1 MVDQYIFSG
10 SLPENAST
18 YVKREAD
25 DELKE
30 ALLQGKFCYV
40 LNSRQSGKSSLR
52 VRTMSR
58 LSEAGVERASID
70 LSSINIQ
77 TATQE
82 NWYADLI
89 VKLIDSFALDVDFKA
104 WWEQN
109 QLNSPL
115 LRFSNFLTKI
125 LLAEISE
132 NIVIFIDEIDSVL
145 SLNFP
150 TDDFFAFIR
159 SCYNERVDNPQY
171 NRLTFCLLGVAS
183 PTSLIQDKNRT
194 PFNIG
199 KAISLKGFQLHE
211 AEPLEKGL
219 QGKFNNPQA
228 VIQEILQWTE
238 GQPFLTQKLCQ
249 FMVEESEQD
258 NPCSVEQVVKSRI
271 IENWESQDE
280 PEHLRTIQARILRD
294 EQRAGYLLELYQQVR
309 LAEEQSELTAD
320 DTLEQSELQLSGL
333 VVRQQGKLR
342 IYNQIYREIFDFNWI
357 ENQLNNL
364 RPYSENFRFWVAS
377 GETDESRL
385 LRRKALEEAE
395 EWAQDKNLSYQD
407 KQYLA
412 ASKEKEI
419 QEKIVAQEQEAALE
433 RERKNNEAVEKRNQV
448 LGEANQKLSEAN
460 QKARKRIRIGSIVLV
475 LTLVGAAVSII
486 WAGKD
491 IQEIRKTTEQIS
503 NLSKLSEELHRNNKL
518 AEANQAR
525 QQIGSAYGIKN
536 YQLKQA
542 MLLASISYAEQQLQ
556 KWNEAKKS
564 IIKSRNFLNNQTN
577 IVSNE
582 SLQVQIFVNKV
593 YANLLVK
600 QGNKNEAINLYKE
613 AFDIL
618 KKNPNETN
626 PFLKN
631 NQLITD
637 KDVEII
643 HRQLMNL
650 LLTKTNERKEVET
663 SLSKHLFAG
672 LKYHLNNKSWAEADE
687 KNAQIMLNLAKREK
701 EKYLDA
707 NSLNNFACSDLRAL
721 DKLWVESDKRFGFS
735 KQTEIWNYTKKKLGI
750 NPDEWSNYSQEKY
763 ILFTTEYGK
772 AVGWY
777 DKEKVQNQEV
787 TRKGDWVTYEEL
799 MEAIKTNPSSK
810 MYALP
815 TYLTYLRDARWNEA
829 VKLRLEQSYYL
840 ARRLVKCKI

>member
-25 DELKE
+25 DELNE

-58 LSEAGVERASID
+58 LSEAGVECASID

-211 AEPLEKGL
+211 AKPLEKGL

-228 VIQEILQWTE
+228 VMQEILQWTG

-249 FMVEESEQD
+249 FMVEESEEN
-258 NPCSVEQVVKSRI
+258 NPRSVEQVVKSRI
-271 IENWESQDE
+271 IENWESLDE

-294 EQRAGYLLELYQQVR
+294 EQRAGYLLELYQKVR
-309 LAEEQSELTAD
+309 LSEEQAEVTAD
-320 DTLEQSELQLSGL
+320 ETLEQSELQLSGL

-342 IYNQIYREIFDFNWI
+342 IYNQIYQEIFNFNWI

-364 RPYSENFRFWVAS
+364 RPYSENFRFWVNS
-377 GETDESRL
+377 GGVDESRL
-385 LRRKALEEAE
+385 LRGKALQEAE
-395 EWAQDKNLSYQD
+395 EWARDKNLSYQD

-419 QEKIVAQEQEAALE
+419 QEEIAAKEQEAALE
-433 RERKNNEAVEKRNQV
+433 RERKDREAAEGRNQ
-448 LGEANQKLSEAN
+448 LLSEAN
-460 QKARKRIRIGSIVLV
+460 KKAQRRIGIGIVVLV
-475 LTLVGAAVSII
+475 VAVLGAATLGISTRKQLNETKAEVEAVQKLNKL
-486 WAGKD
+486 AGEL
-491 IQEIRKTTEQIS
+491 Q
-503 NLSKLSEELHRNNKL
+503 SKGNSSSEELTFSSNEALRLSALSFNINNH
-518 AEANQAR
+518 
-525 QQIGSAYGIKN
+525 
-536 YQLKQA
+536 QLKQA
-542 MLLASISYAEQQLQ
+542 LVFAARAQTHQQL
-556 KWNEAKKS
+556 KKLKEAESEIKQSHKLLIEADKKILES
-564 IIKSRNFLNNQTN
+564 NQG
-577 IVSNE
+577 
-582 SLQVQIFVNKV
+582 LQVQVLFQKSQGDLLAQNKTT
-593 YANLLVK
+593 
-600 QGNKNEAINLYKE
+600 QEAIKSYQK
-613 AFDIL
+613 AFSIL
-618 KKNPNETN
+618 KAHPNETD
-626 PFLKN
+626 FTKA
-631 NQLITD
+631 NQLLTGENIEL
-637 KDVEII
+637 V
-643 HRQLMNL
+643 HRDLIKLNPQD
-650 LLTKTNERKEVET
+650 KEVEV
-663 SLSKHLFAG
+663 SLTKHLYAQLEYY
-672 LKYHLNNKSWAEADE
+672 LKAKNWEAADIKTYKLILN
-687 KNAQIMLNLAKREK
+687 IAKEEK
-701 EKYLDA
+701 EGYL
-707 NSLNNFACSDLRAL
+707 NVETLNRFSCDDLREI
-721 DKLWVESDKRFGFS
+721 DQLWFDADNRFGFNIQ
-735 KQTEIWNYTKKKLGI
+735 KRIYTETGNRLDIINADDWTSEDVNNY
-750 NPDEWSNYSQEKY
+750 YQ
-763 ILFTTEYGK
+763 FAK
-772 AVGWY
+772 AVGWIA
-777 DKEKVQNQEV
+777 KQRGEKV
-787 TRKGDWVTYEEL
+787 DWVNYNVFMKGIRNE
-799 MEAIKTNPSSK
+799 PSYGQGGLPIIFGLPESK
-810 MYALP
+810 LWLG
-815 TYLTYLRDARWNEA
+815 TKSA
-829 VKLRLEQSYYL
+829 VTLSFSVFSRIAS
-840 ARRLVKCKI
+840 CKI